1 MKTLVLIDD
10 EAIVLDGL
18 AGYISYSLPDYNIV
32 KTFSKSKEALEFLKE
47 NYVDVVISD
56 IKMPDVTGID
66 IAKHLHENTPKTY
79 IILLT
84 AFREFD
90 YAQEAIKAN
99 VFRYLT
105 KPVDFEELTRT
116 LAEIPDSINKDLNA
130 NHFEN
135 NVKRYEFLSD
145 LLVGIISSPEE
156 LQKRLENANLNIN
169 PEKNPCSLICFHIED
184 FEDYINNVWKHGDSG
199 IFQAACNLLPAE
211 IENMHVYISRYFC
224 GNIECIAISKAEENE
239 SFQEQVSTFC
249 EEYTSYFKNILNAT
263 LKTPSVKY
271 YSCMNYMLNIEN
283 NDVDFENQSTGS
295 VVSNILSYIN
305 ENYAKDLS
313 LKELTKIFPF
323 NPSYLSAVISK
334 GTKKTFIEILT
345 NVRMEK
351 AAEFL
356 TNTDYSISSICTM
369 VGYTNRTHFYNLFQK
384 QYGMTPKEYR
394 KQKRI

>member
-10 EAIVLDGL
+10 ETIVLDGL
-18 AGYISYSLPDYNIV
+18 ASFISYSLPDYNIV
-32 KTFSKSKEALEFLKE
+32 KTFSKSTEALEFLKE

-66 IAKHLHENTPKTY
+66 IAKHLHENSPKTY

-84 AFREFD
+84 AFRDFD
-90 YAQEAIKAN
+90 YAQQAIKAN

-105 KPVDFEELTRT
+105 KPVDFEELTKT
-116 LAEIPDSINKDLNA
+116 LEEIPMCEDKNTSA

-135 NVKRYEFLSD
+135 NVKTYEFLSD
-145 LLVGIISSPEE
+145 LLVGIINSPEE
-156 LQKRLENANLNIN
+156 LQKRLVDAKLNIN

-184 FEDYINNVWKHGDSG
+184 FENYISNVWKHGDSG
-199 IFQAACNLLPAE
+199 IFQAACNLLPTE

-224 GNIECIAISKAEENE
+224 GNIECIAISKTEENE
-239 SFQEQVSTFC
+239 SFYEQVSTFC

-263 LKTPSVKY
+263 LNTPSIKY
-271 YSCMNYMLNIEN
+271 YNSMNDMLDIRD

-305 ENYAKDLS
+305 ENYDKDLS
-313 LKELTKIFPF
+313 LKELAKIFPF

-345 NVRMEK
+345 SIRMEK

-356 TNTDYSISSICTM
+356 VNTDYSISSICSM

-394 KQKRI
+394 SRKRI

>member
-10 EAIVLDGL
+10 ETIVLDGL
-18 AGYISYSLPDYNIV
+18 SSFISYSLPDYNIV
-32 KTFSKSKEALEFLKE
+32 KTFSKSTEALEYLKE

-56 IKMPDVTGID
+56 IKMPGITGID
-66 IAKHLHENTPKTY
+66 IAKHLHENSPKTH

-84 AFREFD
+84 AFRDFE

-105 KPVDFEELTRT
+105 KPVDFEELTKT
-116 LAEIPDSINKDLNA
+116 LEEIPDSEVKNTNA
-130 NHFEN
+130 NYFEN

-145 LLVGIISSPEE
+145 LLVGIINSPEE
-156 LQKRLENANLNIN
+156 LQKRLENAKLKIN

-184 FEDYINNVWKHGDSG
+184 FEDYINKVWKHGDSG
-199 IFQAACNLLPAE
+199 IFQAACNLLPSE
-211 IENMHVYISRYFC
+211 MEDMYVYITRYFG
-224 GNIECIAISKAEENE
+224 GNIECIAISKTEENE
-239 SFQEQVSTFC
+239 SFYDQVSAFC
-249 EEYTSYFKNILNAT
+249 EEYTDNFNNILNAM

-271 YSCMNYMLNIEN
+271 YNSMNDMLDIND

-345 NVRMEK
+345 SVRMEK

-356 TNTDYSISSICTM
+356 VNTDYSISSICTM

-394 KQKRI
+394 NQKRI